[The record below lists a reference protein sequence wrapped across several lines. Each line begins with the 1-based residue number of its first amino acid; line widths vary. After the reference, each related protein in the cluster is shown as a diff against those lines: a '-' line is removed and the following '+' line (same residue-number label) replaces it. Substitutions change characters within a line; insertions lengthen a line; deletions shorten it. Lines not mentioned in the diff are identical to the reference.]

1 MVEAALRAVGQTFS
15 TLGYQDP
22 RLQLSGKL
30 DIRLQRQL
38 QAYSKEDP
46 PPSRVKPI
54 PLQIIQHVV
63 AMCARSNDPKLQAI
77 SHMIILG
84 ISFYLDPANMPS
96 PITLMQHYSDCVMYM
111 CFSTTDALTPLIVWS
126 RI

>member
-22 RLQLSGKL
+22 RLQPSGKL

-46 PPSRVKPI
+46 PPARVKPI
-54 PLQIIQHVV
+54 PLQILQHVV
-63 AMCARSNDPKLQAI
+63 ALCARGNDPKLQAI

-84 ISFYLDPANMPS
+84 FFFLLRPGEYAFT
-96 PITLMQHYSDCVMYM
+96 ITLTQHRSGCAMYM
-111 CFSTTDALTPLIVWS
+111 CFSTTDALTRLVV
-126 RI
+126 